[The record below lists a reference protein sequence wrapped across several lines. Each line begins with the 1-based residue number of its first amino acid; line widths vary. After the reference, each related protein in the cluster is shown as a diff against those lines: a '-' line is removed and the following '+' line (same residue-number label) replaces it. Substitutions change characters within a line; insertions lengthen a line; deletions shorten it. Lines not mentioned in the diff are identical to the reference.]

1 MKRFLLTYW
10 MGIALLFAIFYWDL
24 SPISTTINNIQTNLT
39 IFLTSLLLPTGMI
52 EEHKIF
58 ISPHYALV
66 IEKACNGMIPY
77 LFFLASI
84 IAFPSNSIH
93 KAKWAVMGY
102 FFITTINIFRIWF
115 VTQFVLEE
123 KSNFS
128 LAHDYLGNGIL
139 ILTGLVLFT
148 SFVTTRTKS
157 KVFTSKRVSRTKLNF
172 SKQPMTHNL
181 I

>member
-1 MKRFLLTYW
+1 MKKFLLTYW
-10 MGIALLFAIFYWDL
+10 MGIAFLFAIFYWEL
-24 SPISTTINNIQTNLT
+24 SPISTIINTIQTDFT
-39 IFLTSLLLPTGMI
+39 AYLTSLSLPLGMM

-84 IAFPSNSIH
+84 MAFPSSLIH

-102 FFITTINIFRIWF
+102 FFITSINVFRIWF

-139 ILTGLVLFT
+139 ILAGLVLFT
-148 SFVTTRTKS
+148 SFVKTRVNTKVVAS
-157 KVFTSKRVSRTKLNF
+157 QTIPKTKLNF
-172 SKQPMTHNL
+172 SKQPLTQNL

>member
-1 MKRFLLTYW
+1 MKKFLLTYW
-10 MGIALLFAIFYWDL
+10 IGIALLFVIFYWEL
-24 SPISTTINNIQTNLT
+24 SPISTTINTLQTNFT
-39 IFLTSLLLPTGMI
+39 TFLTSLSLPTGMI
-52 EEHKIF
+52 KEHKIF
-58 ISPHYALV
+58 INPHYALV

-84 IAFPSNSIH
+84 IAFPSTLIH
-93 KAKWAVMGY
+93 KVKWAIMGY

-123 KSNFS
+123 RNNFS

-148 SFVTTRTKS
+148 SFVKTRAKS
-157 KVFTSKRVSRTKLNF
+157 KVVASQKNPKTKLNF
-172 SKQPMTHNL
+172 SKQPMAHNL

>member
-1 MKRFLLTYW
+1 MKKFLLTYW
-10 MGIALLFAIFYWDL
+10 MGIAFLFTIFYWEL
-24 SPISTTINNIQTNLT
+24 SPISTILNNIQTDLT
-39 IFLTSLLLPTGMI
+39 TYLTSLSLPVGMI
-52 EEHKIF
+52 EEYKIF
-58 ISPHYALV
+58 INPHYALV

-84 IAFPSNSIH
+84 MAFPSSLIH
-93 KAKWAVMGY
+93 KLKWAIMGY
-102 FFITTINIFRIWF
+102 FFITAINIFRIWF

-148 SFVTTRTKS
+148 SFVTTREKS
-157 KVFTSKRVSRTKLNF
+157 KIVIYSNVPKNKLKF
-172 SKQPMTHNL
+172 SKQPLTHNL

>member
-1 MKRFLLTYW
+1 MKKFLLTYW
-10 MGIALLFAIFYWDL
+10 IGIALLFAIFYWDL
-24 SPISTTINNIQTNLT
+24 SPISATINSVQTNLT
-39 IFLTSLLLPTGMI
+39 AYLTSLSLPIGMI
-52 EEHKIF
+52 EGHRIF
-58 ISPHYALV
+58 ITSHYALI

-84 IAFPSNSIH
+84 IAFPSSFKHKVKWSII
-93 KAKWAVMGY
+93 GY
-102 FFITTINIFRIWF
+102 FFITSINIFRIWF

-148 SFVTTRTKS
+148 SFVKTRAKNNVVSFETTPK
-157 KVFTSKRVSRTKLNF
+157 TKLNF
-172 SKQPMTHNL
+172 SKQPMTHNS

>member
-10 MGIALLFAIFYWDL
+10 IGIALLFAIFYWDI

-39 IFLTSLLLPTGMI
+39 AFLTSLILPLGML
-52 EEHKIF
+52 EDYKIF
-58 ISPHYALV
+58 IDPHYALV

-84 IAFPSNSIH
+84 IAFPSTLIH
-93 KAKWAVMGY
+93 KVKWAIMGY

-128 LAHDYLGNGIL
+128 LAHDYLGNGLL
-139 ILTGLVLFT
+139 ILTGLILFT
-148 SFVTTRTKS
+148 SFVKTRTKT
-157 KVFTSKRVSRTKLNF
+157 KVVISQTTTKTKLNF